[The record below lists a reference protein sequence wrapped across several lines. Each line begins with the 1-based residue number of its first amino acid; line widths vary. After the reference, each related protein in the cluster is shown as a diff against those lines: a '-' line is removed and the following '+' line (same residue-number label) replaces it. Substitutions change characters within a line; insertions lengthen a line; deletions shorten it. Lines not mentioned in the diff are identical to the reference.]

1 MESVILGIF
10 LMVSSLCVNASST
23 AGLTQKFLLPQDCGG
38 PVLTPTPTPTPTAAR
53 SEHGDEAPADAV
65 FYQTISWSPDD
76 SRILFSALQNGK
88 WNIYVMRADGAQV
101 TKLMNNPDINY
112 FNPSWSPNGKQI
124 VFSARQAKPAKS
136 DIFVMN
142 ADGTGVRQ
150 LTTDAAN
157 DSSPAWSPN
166 GKQIAFISDRDGGEH
181 DLQVYLMRADGSEQR
196 RLVKSATH
204 DYDPQWSP
212 DGKRIVYYAEKGD
225 RKDQVWIVN
234 ADGSNPTLV
243 TGGEGHNIFPAWTPD
258 GSIVFASQRT
268 GPEENMTMYTVK
280 TDGSGLKRLSEQ
292 QAFLAR
298 MAHDG
303 MRVAFL
309 AGQYPRNAMY
319 VENVDG
325 SGLKKLTP

>member
-1 MESVILGIF
+1 MESVILMVV
-10 LMVSSLCVNASST
+10 LMMSST
-23 AGLTQKFLLPQDCGG
+23 YANTSQAPGLSQKFVQPQDCGA
-38 PVLTPTPTPTPTAAR
+38 PVLKPTSTPTPEAAK
-53 SEHGDEAPADAV
+53 SEHRDEAPADAV

-76 SRILFSALQNGK
+76 SRILYSALQNGK
-88 WNIYVMRADGAQV
+88 WNIYVMRADGSQV
-101 TKLMNNPDINY
+101 TKLTNNPDINY
-112 FNPSWSPNGKQI
+112 FGPSWSPSGKQI
-124 VFSARQAKPAKS
+124 VFSARLPKPAKS
-136 DIFVMN
+136 DIFIMN

-166 GKQIAFISDRDGGEH
+166 GKQIAFISDRDGNEH
-181 DLQVYLMRADGSEQR
+181 DLQVYIMRADGSEQR

-225 RKDQVWIVN
+225 RKDQVWVVN
-234 ADGSNPTLV
+234 SDGSNPTLI

-268 GPEENMTMYTVK
+268 GPEENMTAYTVK
-280 TDGSGLKRLSEQ
+280 VDGSNLRRLSEQ

-298 MAHDG
+298 FAHNG
-303 MRVAFL
+303 ARVAFL
-309 AGQYPRNAMY
+309 AGRYPQNAMY
-319 VENVDG
+319 VANVDG